1 MLVLKL
7 DCLREESCFRWPP
20 KITSK
25 WNLSVVWLCEWFCE
39 CVHSTKEPTQH
50 SGAKRI
56 WLQARRVGCQ
66 NNCCKPLE
74 NETYD
79 TILTGVS
86 SLQLPLKQNNKKTR
100 KIIQTVTSLEW
111 PPSPQ
116 SCMRV
121 KKRSL
126 LTTHRMPHWEK
137 IWVFIHSSIRLKNLG
152 NQT

>member
-7 DCLREESCFRWPP
+7 DCLREESGFRWPP

-100 KIIQTVTSLEW
+100 KIIRQLLLLSDHHHLSPVWESKKGPFSQPTECPTEKKYECLYTV
-111 PPSPQ
+111 P
-116 SCMRV
+116 
-121 KKRSL
+121 
-126 LTTHRMPHWEK
+126 
-137 IWVFIHSSIRLKNLG
+137 LG
-152 NQT
+152 